1 MANVPALSGYYYPN
15 RFARI
20 LLDALEEI
28 MGRNGLSAILN
39 MGGLAHWI
47 ENPPPDDME
56 KGEFDFAYMS
66 ALNQALEEMYGPRGG
81 RGLQL
86 RLGRVLF
93 AQGLSTFG
101 GLVGASDLAFKVL
114 PLQAKLKTGLPAI
127 AKVFDSLSDQ
137 VSYVTDPG
145 GDYYLYNIGRCSM
158 CWERHVDHPV
168 CYIATGIIDEA
179 LRWLSG
185 GRTFRVDEISCI
197 GMGDKTCS
205 YAVYK
210 EPLG

>member
-1 MANVPALSGYYYPN
+1 MAKVPERSGYYYPN
-15 RFARI
+15 RFALI
-20 LLDALEEI
+20 LLNALEEI
-28 MGRNGLSAILN
+28 MGRNGLNAVLN

-47 ENPPPDDME
+47 ENPPPDNME
-56 KGEFDFAYMS
+56 KSEFDFAYMS

-93 AQGLSTFG
+93 AEGLANFG
-101 GLVGASDLAFKVL
+101 ALVGAGDLAFKVL
-114 PLQAKLKTGLPAI
+114 PLSAKLKAGLPAI

-137 VSYVTDPG
+137 TSYVTDPG
-145 GDYYLYNIGRCSM
+145 GDHYLYTIARCSM
-158 CWERHVDHPV
+158 CWERHTEHPV
-168 CYIATGIIDEA
+168 CFIASGIIEEA
-179 LRWLSG
+179 LRWVSG

-197 GMGDKTCS
+197 GMGDETCS
-205 YAVYK
+205 YAIYK

>member
-1 MANVPALSGYYYPN
+1 MAINPQPSGLYYPN
-15 RFARI
+15 RFALI
-20 LLDALEEI
+20 LLDGLEEI
-28 MGRNGLSAILN
+28 MGRNGLNAILN
-39 MGGLAHWI
+39 MAGLSQWI
-47 ENPPPDDME
+47 DSPPPDDME
-56 KGEFDFAYMS
+56 KGFDFAYIA

-93 AQGLSTFG
+93 ARGLPSMG
-101 GLVGASDLAFKVL
+101 PLVGASDLAFKVL
-114 PLQAKLKTGLPAI
+114 PLPAKLKAGLPAL

-137 VSYVTDPG
+137 ASNVTDPG
-145 GDYYLYNIGRCSM
+145 GEYFLYNIERCSM
-158 CWERHVDHPV
+158 CWDRKVEHPV
-168 CYIATGIIDEA
+168 CFIATGIIEEA

-210 EPLG
+210 EPIG